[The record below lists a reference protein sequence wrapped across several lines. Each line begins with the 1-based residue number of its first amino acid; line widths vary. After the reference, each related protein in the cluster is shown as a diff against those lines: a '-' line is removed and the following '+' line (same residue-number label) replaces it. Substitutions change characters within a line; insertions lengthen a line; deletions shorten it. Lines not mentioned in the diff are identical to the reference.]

1 MKKLKGE
8 KLVKVIDLVVEGMN
22 CGGCV
27 KKITEHFMD
36 SELIEKVDVSL
47 EENFVKIVGSDD
59 LSNMAIRNDLIELG
73 FIVKSLKKS

>member
-59 LSNMAIRNDLIELG
+59 LSNICRNDLIELG